1 MLKIGLLLLIVPPLT
16 LMGLYFWE
24 LSDVRECTLIQ
35 GGYWDYLDGV
45 CRDTSQPFVPW
56 VERQPLLVNGGMLL
70 SVVGLVTCMAGLYVK
85 RR

>member
-1 MLKIGLLLLIVPPLT
+1 MLRLGLLLLILPILV

-24 LSDVRECTLIQ
+24 LSSVRECTLIQ

-45 CRDTSQPFVPW
+45 CRSTPQPFVPW
-56 VERQPLLVNGGMLL
+56 VERQPWLVNGGMLL
-70 SVVGLVTCMAGLYVK
+70 SVAGVVLCMAGLYVK